1 MCAVWS
7 CRCAR
12 KAMMSIRRDTRTGRW
27 FFRAWVNYGN
37 GRRER
42 LFGTPGKAEF
52 RDLPNTK
59 VGAQQAEQRAITAA
73 LAGLPLVPAASKEVT
88 PIREHATDFLDTY
101 KPGQKPG
108 ERREKRR
115 VMKTHLLPVFGD
127 LTIEQLTQRHV
138 DGYASTELARGV
150 GVKTVNNQLAVLS
163 TMIKYVTGERS
174 KLRFKLDGMAGEIRA
189 VDPYDVDGLLAAA
202 EYDCIRAVVLLAA
215 EAGLRA
221 GEIRGLQWTDIRN
234 GQLTVRRA
242 LDKQTN
248 ESIAPKHNKSR
259 TVPLSKRLETV
270 LGKLPRRGLWVISS
284 ADGSPIVYDRV
295 NDDLVQLYQIANVAR
310 PPKPL
315 HCLRHTFGTVMAK
328 SVPLPVL
335 RDLMGH
341 ADIETTLRYIDVG
354 EDQKRDAIA
363 KVFGSGS
370 QRAADS
376 PRRKEAAATG

>member
-1 MCAVWS
+1 MCAVWF

-12 KAMMSIRRDTRTGRW
+12 KAMMSVRRDTRTGRW
-27 FFRAWVNYGN
+27 FFRAWVNYSN

-73 LAGLPLVPAASKEVT
+73 LTGQPLVPAATKEAT
-88 PIREHATDFLDTY
+88 TIREHAADFLETY

-115 VMKTHLLPVFGD
+115 VMNTHLLPVFGD
-127 LTIEQLTQRHV
+127 LTIEQLTQRHI
-138 DGYASTELARGV
+138 DAYASTELARGV
-150 GVKTVNNQLAVLS
+150 SVKTVNNQLAVLS

-202 EYDCIRAVVLLAA
+202 EDDRFRAVVLLAA

-221 GEIRGLQWTDIRN
+221 GEIRGLQWNDMRDR
-234 GQLTVRRA
+234 QLTVRRA
-242 LDKQTN
+242 LDKLTN
-248 ESIAPKHNKSR
+248 EAIAPKHNKSR
-259 TVPLSKRLETV
+259 TIPLSPRLETV
-270 LGKLPRRGLWVISS
+270 LGKLPRRGLWVVSN
-284 ADGSPIVYDRV
+284 ADGSPVAYDRM
-295 NDDLVQLYQIANVAR
+295 NDEIAGLYRAANVTR

-341 ADIETTLRYIDVG
+341 ADIETTLRYVDVG

-363 KVFGSGS
+363 KVFGVGS
-370 QRAADS
+370 QRAANS
-376 PRRKEAAATG
+376 PRFREAATTG